1 MVPGISNEDR
11 QGISGALGKLKG
23 AFVVEIN
30 TDPG

>member
-1 MVPGISNEDR
+1 MVPCISDEDP

-23 AFVVEIN
+23 AIVVEIT